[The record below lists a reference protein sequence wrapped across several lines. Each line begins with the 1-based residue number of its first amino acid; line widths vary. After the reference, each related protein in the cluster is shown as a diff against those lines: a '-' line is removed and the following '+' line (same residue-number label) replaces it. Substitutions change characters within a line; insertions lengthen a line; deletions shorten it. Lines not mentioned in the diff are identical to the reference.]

1 MHYALD
7 SFIQYTARLLT
18 VRLRESKW
26 HGHYIAFRKMGDQ
39 WLRFDDA
46 VVHRVQLQR
55 NYNVNLVIYRHQDRD
70 PYISPLDLTQIP
82 SLGRSV
88 ILNRKTT
95 SAQSVAPPDK
105 SSPASS
111 RPSLITYEAGPSTIE
126 PVDSPMIKPKMPTH
140 QQPGRASKE
149 YVVYYGIDSKS
160 SDEENSVDRT
170 HPDSEYIPENP
181 KGTYV
186 V

>member
-1 MHYALD
+1 M
-7 SFIQYTARLLT
+7 
-18 VRLRESKW
+18 
-26 HGHYIAFRKMGDQ
+26 
-39 WLRFDDA
+39 
-46 VVHRVQLQR
+46 
-55 NYNVNLVIYRHQDRD
+55 NLVIYKCQDRD
-70 PYISPLDLTQIP
+70 PYVSPLDLTQIP

-88 ILNRKTT
+88 ILNRKTAN
-95 SAQSVAPPDK
+95 AQSVAPPDK
-105 SSPASS
+105 LSPLSG
-111 RPSLITYEAGPSTIE
+111 RPSLITYEAGPSTMD
-126 PVDSPMIKPKMPTH
+126 PVDSPMMKPKMPTH

-149 YVVYYGIDSKS
+149 YVVYYGIDSQS